1 MTEKKN
7 DKKRSA
13 AKSGAAPRSHARW
26 IEAAMLVPSIESP
39 LSVPYEV
46 FLDEARGAASFLQR
60 YWKARGDVPG
70 LARVRRK
77 LPRATSA
84 EITELVSAVQQA
96 QTDATLAVVS
106 TPEDPTARAEWVTQE
121 LASALAFTLDDGV
134 EDDDDARYAKV
145 RAFHAKRDTLPT
157 SIGQDLLN
165 HATLASSLR
174 ARLVHDDEDFDD
186 SLIDEALGLS
196 ARLSAASIVPPA
208 IEAEP
213 SPPPTPAP
221 LALRNRLL
229 HLLVARVAL
238 VRRGARRVFQKHPE
252 ILAEVTSAHERERR
266 AESRKKTAE
275 GEGETPAQPAVPT
288 AAKVT
293 KPRKRGR

>member
-1 MTEKKN
+1 MTEKKS

-13 AKSGAAPRSHARW
+13 ASSPAASRAYARW

-46 FLDEARGAASFLQR
+46 FLDEARGAASFITR

-77 LPRATSA
+77 LPRETGE
-84 EITELVSAVQQA
+84 EISELVAAVQQA
-96 QTDATLAVVS
+96 QTDATLIVAS
-106 TPEDPTARAEWVTQE
+106 TPEDPTARAEEIIQE

-134 EDDDDARYAKV
+134 EDDDDARYARV
-145 RAFHAKRDTLPT
+145 RAFHAKRDALPT

-174 ARLVHDDEDFDD
+174 TRLVHDDEDFDA

-196 ARLSAASIVPPA
+196 ARLSAASLAPPA
-208 IEAEP
+208 IDAA
-213 SPPPTPAP
+213 PPPTPSP

-229 HLLVARVAL
+229 HLLAARVAL

-266 AESRKKTAE
+266 AENRKKPAE
-275 GEGETPAQPAVPT
+275 GEGDTPAQPAAPT
-288 AAKVT
+288 AAKVK
-293 KPRKRGR
+293 KPRKRSR